1 MATRSHASLDASDS
15 IMMGSVLPSE
25 LSSGL
30 PGDNVVSHQHY
41 AVSLGGINVDAKR
54 RRSSLCDRISCLPSS
69 TFRNTQKGYSYI
81 EDIQDLLSRYSSVS
95 RAVSNMI
102 VADAMLPPCDKR
114 HTANGINMSR

>member
-41 AVSLGGINVDAKR
+41 AVSLGGINVDAK
-54 RRSSLCDRISCLPSS
+54 
-69 TFRNTQKGYSYI
+69 
-81 EDIQDLLSRYSSVS
+81 DLLSRYSSVS